1 MTQVS
6 AGQVRAFVLA
16 SLEPSLEEIGLSPD
30 AVQDSFDLHD
40 SGVIDSFGL
49 IELVAAVEEAFSLD
63 IDFEDLDPDDLTVVG
78 TFCRY
83 VEERSQNGHD
93 AP

>member
-1 MTQVS
+1 MTPVS
-6 AGQVRAFVLA
+6 AEQVRAFVLA
-16 SLEPSLEEIGLSPD
+16 SLEPSLREIGVSPN
-30 AVQDSFDLHD
+30 AVEDSFDLHG

-78 TFCRY
+78 PLCRY
-83 VEERSQNGHD
+83 VAERSQNGHD